1 MNKNFLIKIKGLQ
14 IDSVSDEA
22 ENMELT
28 TEGIYE
34 YDKENML
41 YYIEYDESEATGMEG
56 TQTSVE
62 IGQDY
67 ISVQR
72 SGSVNS
78 DMLFI
83 EGRKTHSVYTTP
95 FGQLLMGIYTNKLE
109 IDTTDN
115 TCHIKADYIIDINDQ
130 LLGKNK
136 LEIDVWEA

>member
-1 MNKNFLIKIKGLQ
+1 MNTNFLIKIKGLQ
-14 IDSVSDEA
+14 IDSVNDEA

-28 TEGIYE
+28 TEGVYE

-56 TQTSVE
+56 THTSVE
-62 IGQDY
+62 IGEDY

-78 DMLFI
+78 DMLFV
-83 EGRKTHSVYTTP
+83 EGRKTHSMYTTP
-95 FGQLLMGIYTNKLE
+95 FGKLLMGIYTNRLE
-109 IDTTDN
+109 IDTTDSK
-115 TCHIKADYIIDINDQ
+115 CHIKADYIIDINDQ